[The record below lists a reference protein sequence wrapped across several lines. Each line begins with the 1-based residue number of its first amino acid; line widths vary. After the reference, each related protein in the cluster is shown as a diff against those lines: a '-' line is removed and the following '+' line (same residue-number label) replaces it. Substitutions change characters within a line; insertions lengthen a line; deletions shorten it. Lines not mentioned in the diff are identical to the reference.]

1 MGLRDGIMRHLS
13 KPVQHKALVSQ
24 ALVSRV
30 LVSRASALRQ
40 EPARETSFKR
50 GGSRRGL
57 VRIFSLSGS
66 EMIFLGH
73 CLLVVATVRLGLTLL
88 SYNRVRS
95 LVTRLDAR
103 QCASMGELRR
113 VAWGVA
119 AAARFVPYATCLTQ
133 ALSGQYILARQGN
146 ESTIRIGIERGTGE
160 QLKAHAWLVSD
171 NHIVL
176 GGSIDGFAHLVDHGS
191 R

>member
-1 MGLRDGIMRHLS
+1 MRHLS
-13 KPVQHKALVSQ
+13 KPVPQKTMV
-24 ALVSRV
+24 
-30 LVSRASALRQ
+30 LRQ
-40 EPARETSFKR
+40 ESATERRPKPTRR
-50 GGSRRGL
+50 RGSRRGL
-57 VRIFSLSGS
+57 VRVFSLSGS
-66 EMIFLGH
+66 DMIFLGR
-73 CLLVVATVRLGLTLL
+73 CLLVVAAVRLGLTLL

-95 LVTRLDAR
+95 PVTRLDTR
-103 QCASMGELRR
+103 RCASMGELRR

-160 QLKAHAWLVSD
+160 LKAHAWLVSD

>member
-1 MGLRDGIMRHLS
+1 M
-13 KPVQHKALVSQ
+13 V
-24 ALVSRV
+24 RV
-30 LVSRASALRQ
+30 
-40 EPARETSFKR
+40 
-50 GGSRRGL
+50 
-57 VRIFSLSGS
+57 FSLSGS
-66 EMIFLGH
+66 DMIFLGR
-73 CLLVVATVRLGLTLL
+73 CLLVVAAVRLGLTLL

-95 LVTRLDAR
+95 PVTRLDTR
-103 QCASMGELRR
+103 RCASMGELRR

-160 QLKAHAWLVSD
+160 LKAHAWLVSD

>member
-1 MGLRDGIMRHLS
+1 M
-13 KPVQHKALVSQ
+13 V
-24 ALVSRV
+24 
-30 LVSRASALRQ
+30 LRQ
-40 EPARETSFKR
+40 EPATERSPQQ
-50 GGSRRGL
+50 RRRRQGRRSL
-57 VRIFSLSGS
+57 FGILSLSGS
-66 EMIFLGH
+66 EMIFLSR
-73 CLLVVATVRLGLTLL
+73 CLLVVAAVRLGLTLL

-119 AAARFVPYATCLTQ
+119 AAARFVPNATCLTQ
-133 ALSGQYILARQGN
+133 ALSGQHMLARQGN
-146 ESTIRIGIERGTGE
+146 ASKIRIGIERGTGE

>member
-1 MGLRDGIMRHLS
+1 MRHLS
-13 KPVQHKALVSQ
+13 RQVPTKAMTSRQRPVTEQRS
-24 ALVSRV
+24 S
-30 LVSRASALRQ
+30 
-40 EPARETSFKR
+40 PAKR
-50 GGSRRGL
+50 RSGRRGL
-57 VRIFSLSGS
+57 ARIFSLSGP
-66 EMIFLGH
+66 EIVFLCR
-73 CLLVVATVRLGLTLL
+73 CLLVVAAVRLGLTVF
-88 SYNRVRS
+88 SYNRVRG
-95 LVTRLDAR
+95 LVTRLNAR

-119 AAARFVPYATCLTQ
+119 AAARFVPRATCLTQ

-146 ESTIRIGIERGTGE
+146 ASNIRIGIERGTGA

-176 GGSIDGFAHLVDHGS
+176 GGSLDGFAHLVDHGS